1 MSHLIRPRAGFQ
13 SMVRLNELADFT
25 IPFAI
30 RAICHIG
37 IADQLARGPQP
48 INRLAAATGT
58 HEASLL
64 RALRALQVAGVFA
77 EPEPEVFELT
87 PISELLLSDHPLSMR
102 WAFRLRPDVDA
113 WAELEQSIRTG
124 DIAFERVFGMTYW
137 DYLAV
142 HPDLQAEFRDSQ
154 RALSRLELQALLR
167 VYDWRNLKS
176 VVDLGGN
183 DGTFISG
190 LLTRYPDMH
199 GTVLDLPAAEVD
211 AAQVL
216 AEAEVQD
223 RCTVIAGS
231 LFEVDIPADADAY
244 TIKRVLIG
252 FSDDEAVALFR
263 NLSDVMRPDSRLVIL
278 EPRSTNDALSAA
290 MDLHM
295 LVLGEGYVRTPEHFA
310 KLLES
315 AGMTI
320 CSVIDARLLTLIDAR
335 LA

>member
-1 MSHLIRPRAGFQ
+1 MIKPRAGFQ
-13 SMVRLNELADFT
+13 SMIRLNELADFT
-25 IPFAI
+25 IPFAV

-37 IADQLARGPQP
+37 IADHLANGPQR
-48 INRLAAATGT
+48 IEGLATATGT

-64 RALRALQVAGVFA
+64 RALRALGTAGVFA

-87 PISELLLSDHPLSMR
+87 PISDLLRSDHPLSMR

-124 DIAFERVFGMTYW
+124 DVAFERVFGMTYW
-137 DYLAV
+137 DYLAA

-167 VYDWRNLKS
+167 VYDWRNLKT

-190 LLTRYPDMH
+190 LLVRYPDMR
-199 GTVLDLPAAEVD
+199 GTVIDLPAAQAE
-211 AAQVL
+211 AAKVL
-216 AEAEVQD
+216 AEAAVEE
-223 RCTVIAGS
+223 RCAVIGGD
-231 LFEVDIPADADAY
+231 LFTAAIPPKADAY

-263 NLSDVMRPDSRLVIL
+263 ILRDIMRPDSRLVIL
-278 EPRSTNDALSAA
+278 EPRSADDALSAA

-295 LVLGEGYVRTPEHFA
+295 LVLGEGSVRTPEHFA
-310 KLLES
+310 KLLAS

-335 LA
+335 LT